1 MPIICHN
8 YDLNLSLTW
17 LADCLQMDS
26 EVLILFAE
34 ILLKMS
40 FISILLTCMYLV
52 ALYQKTDLNS
62 IQVKLELN
70 GSICNT

>member
-8 YDLNLSLTW
+8 YDLNLSLIW

-34 ILLKMS
+34 VLLKMS